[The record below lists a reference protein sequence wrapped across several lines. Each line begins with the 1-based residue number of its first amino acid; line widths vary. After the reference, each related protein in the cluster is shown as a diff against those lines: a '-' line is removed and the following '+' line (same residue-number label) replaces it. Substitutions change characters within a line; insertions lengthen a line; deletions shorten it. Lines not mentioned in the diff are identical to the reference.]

1 MNIHRVALV
10 AFAGMQPL
18 DLVGPHEVFASA
30 NQLSTFEGRDLR
42 YEVSVIAVDDGTI
55 RCESGLRIVA
65 DPLPEPDAVDTVLVA
80 GGDGSRQASRD
91 ERLITWLH
99 ELPATT
105 RIGSICTGA
114 FVLAA
119 AGFLD
124 GRCATTHWAL
134 AAQLARKY
142 PNVTVDSDPI
152 FICDDGVWTS
162 AGVTSGIDLALAM
175 VEHDFDAQ
183 LAQNVARWLVMFAR
197 RPGGQ
202 SQFATPVWTDVP
214 NRAPIRDAIHHV
226 QANPEADHSLGA
238 LAERSH
244 LSVRHFQRTFV
255 EETGETPAVFVERV
269 RVEHARRL
277 LETTSAT
284 VAATARAS
292 GFGSA
297 ETLRRAFVRRVGVNP
312 EDYRK
317 RFALSHR

>member
-1 MNIHRVALV
+1 MRIHRVAIV
-10 AFAGMQPL
+10 AFTGMQPL

-30 NQLSTFEGRDLR
+30 TLLAVADGLDLR
-42 YEVSVIAVDDGTI
+42 YEVSVVAGNSGVI
-55 RCESGLRIVA
+55 RSESGLRITA
-65 DPLPEPDAVDTVLVA
+65 DPLPEPEAVDTVLVA
-80 GGDGSRQASRD
+80 GGDGSRQASAD
-91 ERLITWLH
+91 EQLIAWLRQLRP
-99 ELPATT
+99 ET
-105 RIGSICTGA
+105 RIGSVCTGA

-124 GRCATTHWAL
+124 GRSATTHWAR

-142 PNVTVDSDPI
+142 PQVTVDSDPI
-152 FICDDGVWTS
+152 YICDKGVWTS
-162 AGVTSGIDLALAM
+162 AGVTAGIDLALAM
-175 VEHDFDAQ
+175 VENDFDAQ

-214 NRAPIRDAIHHV
+214 NRAPIRDAVDHV
-226 QANPEADHSLGA
+226 HANPDADHSLRA

-269 RVEHARRL
+269 RVEHARRM
-277 LETTSAT
+277 LETTST
-284 VAATARAS
+284 TIAATARAS

-297 ETLRRAFVRRVGVNP
+297 ETLRRAFVRRVGVSP
-312 EDYRK
+312 DDYRK
-317 RFALSHR
+317 RFALAH